1 MNKKI
6 INYNLNKL
14 RNLAVKNILPH
25 AILLNGN
32 QDQAF
37 MFAENF
43 VRWLFCELKS
53 KNTDANSNNNS
64 EISCSCSP
72 CKILAANNHP
82 DYLLIDLPID
92 QEIKIDIIRDIN
104 DFTNNAP
111 YLANKKILLINNFHN
126 INIQAAN
133 AFLKTL
139 EEPPLT
145 TEILFLL
152 ITNNCKTLPA
162 TILSRVLQ
170 FNVFEKIE
178 DNLYEDSQNNN
189 QLAILQDLYDVWV
202 QDNVNLIDIVEKWQK
217 LPKKQL
223 TNCLWSIMT
232 NIIKTAKTGIL
243 LEIKQKIPP
252 KVIWQ
257 LLDSLNYLNRLIILG
272 HQINWQLFLY
282 NFIMT
287 EITGDNIYGIR
298 ARS

>member
-1 MNKKI
+1 MQ
-6 INYNLNKL
+6 INYLNKL
-14 RNLAVKNILPH
+14 KQLDKNNALPH
-25 AILLNGN
+25 AVLLSGE
-32 QDQAF
+32 QTQTFKIAED
-37 MFAENF
+37 FAK
-43 VRWLFCELKS
+43 WLFCE
-53 KNTDANSNNNS
+53 DGSN
-64 EISCSCSP
+64 
-72 CKILAANNHP
+72 LAIINHP
-82 DYLLIDLPID
+82 DYLVINLE
-92 QEIKIDIIRDIN
+92 QEIKIDTIREV
-104 DFTNNAP
+104 NNFANSVP
-111 YLANKKILLINNFHN
+111 YLANRKVVLINNLHN
-126 INIQAAN
+126 INKQAAN

-189 QLAILQDLYDVWV
+189 QLAILQDLYNVWV